1 MISNK
6 LMQEYLTMYGEYGTQ
21 PFTLK
26 QASELCGMPPAKLRK
41 DVYKLKTNYALQ
53 GIKRGTYQVTEPEK
67 WIGIGAA
74 LQKMPE
80 LSPLFKNIL
89 PKLRSIESIIL
100 YGSRVRGDYR
110 KDSDYDLLVVTDGK
124 EIFTEEEVDELKK
137 QGYELQVSYESDLK
151 KEVKDRPV
159 SIVPIL
165 KEGWPLF
172 NLKVRDGLLKSYRKE
187 KLLNDLKTLSNDI
200 IKNKHYT
207 LKGLKGEGKR
217 SSLFLSFFSSRQLY
231 LIETL
236 MKGRGFYTQDWL
248 EKISEIWNIDIKTM
262 NELHKAYR
270 SIEKGTKVDAN
281 ILKNKTLKH
290 IAVWNLEYLNMVY
303 NEWKENY
310 G

>member
-1 MISNK
+1 MISSK
-6 LMQEYLTMYGEYGTQ
+6 LMREYLTMYGEYGTR

-26 QASELCGMPPAKLRK
+26 QASGLFGVPPARLRK
-41 DVYKLKTNYALQ
+41 DVYKLRASYALQ
-53 GIKRGTYQVTEPEK
+53 GVKHGTYQVTEPEK

-89 PKLRSIESIIL
+89 PKLRSIESMIL
-100 YGSRVRGDYR
+100 YGSRVRGDHR
-110 KDSDYDLLVVTDGK
+110 KDSDYDVLVVTDGK
-124 EIFTEEEVDELKK
+124 GIFAEEEIDELKR
-137 QGYELQVSYESDLK
+137 QGYELQVSYGSDLK
-151 KEVKDRPV
+151 KEVRDRPV

-172 NLKVRDGLLKSYRKE
+172 NPEVRDRLLGSYRNENLLK
-187 KLLNDLKTLSNDI
+187 DLKTLSSDI

-207 LKGLKGEGKR
+207 LEGLDSEGRR

-236 MKGRGFYTQDWL
+236 MKGIGFYTLDWL
-248 EKISEIWNIDIKTM
+248 ERISEIWSMDNKTV
-262 NELHKAYR
+262 NELHEAYR
-270 SIEKGTKVDAN
+270 DIEKDAKA
-281 ILKNKTLKH
+281 LKNNTLEQ
-290 IAVWNLEYLNMVY
+290 IAVGNVKYLNVVY
-303 NEWKENY
+303 AKWKENY